1 MQRRSDTTMRGRDK
15 RRGAQGARVRVIVST
30 LIRMIGRLSFFRL
43 FGNSSPVKLAYA
55 GLFTAIGLDSCVP
68 PTYFG
73 LRRLPSLGP
82 RIPISLNVIELSP
95 MIYEF
100 LKTYY
105 VPELDVLPC
114 VVRLKAA
121 LSESRCC
128 RRAVQIDLGQLGV
141 LQKSQCLCNYPPNHS
156 TRLFMNSIFN
166 LSDFTGKEYDPMHTL
181 KTSIHLA
188 NSLDRFILARASCR
202 HAGITF
208 RRFGTTD
215 NYKTEYTERLHIE
228 LARDAYR
235 FTVGDEVGTP

>member
-1 MQRRSDTTMRGRDK
+1 
-15 RRGAQGARVRVIVST
+15 
-30 LIRMIGRLSFFRL
+30 MIGRLSFFRL

-105 VPELDVLPC
+105 VPELDVLPY
-114 VVRLKAA
+114 VVRL
-121 LSESRCC
+121 
-128 RRAVQIDLGQLGV
+128 
-141 LQKSQCLCNYPPNHS
+141 N

-181 KTSIHLA
+181 KTSVHLA
-188 NSLDRFILARASCR
+188 NSLDRFILARASR
-202 HAGITF
+202 RRAGITF
-208 RRFGTTD
+208 RRFGTTG